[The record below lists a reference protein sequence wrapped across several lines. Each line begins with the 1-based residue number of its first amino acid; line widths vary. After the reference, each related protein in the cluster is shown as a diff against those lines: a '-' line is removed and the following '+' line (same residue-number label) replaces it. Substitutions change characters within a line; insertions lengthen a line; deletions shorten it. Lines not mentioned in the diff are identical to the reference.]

1 MRAALLLIPLAAL
14 AAPLAFA
21 AQDDPAMD
29 EAMNA
34 VEDAAMQAE
43 AEMDMDIASNDASA
57 FAMENA
63 TDMNMTAEEAAR
75 PAWLSD
81 GGMWL
86 WAGEEAGGSVWYFD
100 AFDSDFSTSL
110 YRVALRTD
118 ETPDPARA
126 HDNTARTA
134 EIDCASRR
142 YRILATTHYDETGR
156 AGEANGRGD
165 GGLVPIAPGS
175 VFAQVADTVC
185 SHATGQRTVFT
196 NGM

>member
-1 MRAALLLIPLAAL
+1 MRAALLLIPIAAL

-21 AQDDPAMD
+21 AQDDSAMD
-29 EAMNA
+29 DLNA
-34 VEDAAMQAE
+34 AYAADE
-43 AEMDMDIASNDASA
+43 EMDLGMDMNMS
-57 FAMENA
+57 
-63 TDMNMTAEEAAR
+63 TDMNMGPMDMNVTAEEAAR
-75 PAWLSD
+75 PAWLSVTT
-81 GGMWL
+81 GMWL

-118 ETPDPARA
+118 ETPDPART

-134 EIDCASRR
+134 EIVCASRR
-142 YRILATTHYDETGR
+142 YRILATIHYDAAGR
-156 AGEANGRGD
+156 ASEANERGD
-165 GGLVPIAPGS
+165 GSLVPIAPGS